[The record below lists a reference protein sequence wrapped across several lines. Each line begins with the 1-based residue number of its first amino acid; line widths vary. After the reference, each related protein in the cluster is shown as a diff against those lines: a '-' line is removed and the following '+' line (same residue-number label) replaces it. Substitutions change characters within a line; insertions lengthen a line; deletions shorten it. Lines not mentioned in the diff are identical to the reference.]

1 MDKLGEMLIFS
12 EVVRQ
17 GSFSAAAR
25 RLDLSPSAV
34 SKQIG
39 RLEDRLGA
47 RLFNRTTRKLGLTE
61 GGESFYARCQNILEQ
76 IDEAESAVAEMG
88 GLPQGTLRVS
98 STAGFGKLQIV
109 PLIPEFLDRY
119 PNIRVELDITDRAVD
134 IVEVSIDVAIR
145 LGELSDSSL
154 VARKLGE
161 SRRIICASPAYLDR
175 LGVPRT
181 PEDLAHHNCL
191 TLSNNTRFNEWSFD
205 TEEGQRMVRVS
216 GNFETNLSD
225 SLLQAALAGTGI
237 ARLSAFMVGPYIK
250 AGQLVPLLDDC
261 NREMQIVH
269 AVYPHRRH
277 LPPKTR
283 AFVDFL
289 AEKFAPDDPPWQP

>member
-1 MDKLGEMLIFS
+1 MDKLAEMLIFS

-47 RLFNRTTRKLGLTE
+47 RLFNRTTRKLSLTE
-61 GGESFYARCQNILEQ
+61 GGESFYARCQSILEE

-109 PLIPEFLDRY
+109 PVVPEFLDRY
-119 PNIRVELDITDRAVD
+119 PNIRVELEITDRAVD
-134 IVEVSIDVAIR
+134 IVEESIDVAIR

-161 SRRIICASPAYLDR
+161 SRRIICASPAYLER
-175 LGVPRT
+175 NGQPRT
-181 PEDLAHHNCL
+181 PEDLARHNCL
-191 TLSNNTRFNEWSFD
+191 TLSNNTPFNEWTFE
-205 TEEGQRMVRVS
+205 TEEGRRVVQVS

-225 SLLQAALAGTGI
+225 SLLQAVLAGTGI

-250 AGQLVPLLDDC
+250 AGQLVPMLDDC

-269 AVYPHRRH
+269 VVYPHRRH

-289 AEKFAPDDPPWQP
+289 AEKFSPEDPPWQP